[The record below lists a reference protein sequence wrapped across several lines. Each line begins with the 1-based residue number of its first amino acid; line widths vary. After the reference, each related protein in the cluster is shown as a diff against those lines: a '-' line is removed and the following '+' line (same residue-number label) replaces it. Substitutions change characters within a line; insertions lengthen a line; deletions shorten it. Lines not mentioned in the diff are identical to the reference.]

1 MKARLRGRTRRPPDL
16 TSLFDVLFIV
26 VFVALIRAADSEQKL
41 AEAKKPPPPKPVLP
55 QPAGPPPDIAVLQ
68 KRALADL
75 QADLA
80 ARSPVVIR
88 ISAKNRIEAIEGD
101 GKVHALDT
109 PLLEESGNPSI
120 RLQYLGHRSAD
131 LRLCALAALRLGVTD
146 LKKHVVIIAPALPR
160 EERLSSLNEGILIDV
175 DRCLREQRGEA
186 VIVEPVPAEPKP

>member
-1 MKARLRGRTRRPPDL
+1 VKARLRGRTRRPPDL

-26 VFVALIRAADSEQKL
+26 VFVALIRAAAAEQAL
-41 AEAKKPPPPKPVLP
+41 AEAQKPPPPKPVPP
-55 QPAGPPPDIAVLQ
+55 QPAPPPPDIVALQ

-88 ISAKNRIEAIEGD
+88 ISAQNRIEAIEGD
-101 GKVHALDT
+101 GNVHTLDT
-109 PLLEESGNPSI
+109 PLLEESADPAI

-131 LRLCALAALRLGVTD
+131 LRLCAIAAVRLGVTD
-146 LKKHVVIIAPALPR
+146 LKRHVVIIAPMLPR
-160 EERLSSLNEGILIDV
+160 DERLSSLNEGLLTDL

-186 VIVEPVPAEPKP
+186 VIVEPVPEPSP